1 MEINE
6 TLRGHLPPHLYE
18 SIAPRTKQQT
28 ILLAQ
33 QNLFSRIKLNHPED
47 TLTAQ
52 AFVRVVADI
61 FQSLDERS
69 VSSLTDTLP
78 EYLQGALIEG
88 SRPPT
93 FQSHHLTWQMEHG
106 LTTSRYRIW
115 KYPQKGMG
123 GAQALFNVGVKTT
136 RTFSQDGQLQEIRF
150 GEKGGK
156 MPPWISP
163 VKYYRHRKLLID
175 GRHPTSLDSDEAKRT
190 VPLFTFSQTLHVL
203 AVHVF
208 SHQTFN
214 MLTLSPEDYAFNRTN
229 RVKRLESF
237 LRAERLPLPRFCKN
251 PDCQRI
257 IPVGG
262 VQDWDGEN
270 LKRRRTVYCSQACED
285 VTKNKTGYQ
294 QRKTRKK
301 SPA

>member
-1 MEINE
+1 MELNE
-6 TLRGHLPPHLYE
+6 TLQGHLPPHLAE
-18 SIAPRTKQQT
+18 SITHRTRQQA

-33 QNLFSRIKLNHPED
+33 QNFFSRITLNRPED
-47 TLTAQ
+47 TLTSQ
-52 AFVRVVADI
+52 ALVRVVKDI
-61 FQSLDERS
+61 LQSLDERS

-93 FQSHHLTWQMEHG
+93 FQSHHLTWQVEHG
-106 LTTSRYRIW
+106 LTVPRYRIW
-115 KYPQKGMG
+115 KYQPGLG
-123 GAQALFNVGVKTT
+123 GAQALYRLGVEHTL
-136 RTFSQDGQLQEIRF
+136 TFSQDGQLQEIRF
-150 GEKGGK
+150 GKKGGK
-156 MPPWISP
+156 VPPWISP
-163 VKYYRHRKLLID
+163 VKYYQHKKLLID

-203 AVHVF
+203 AVHVL

-214 MLTLSPEDYAFNRTN
+214 LLTLSPEDYAFNRTN

-262 VQDWDGEN
+262 FQDWDGEN

-294 QRKTRKK
+294 QTRKK
-301 SPA
+301 SLA